1 MIAGLPKASAEF
13 INGDEELWALVL
25 EASRLDEV
33 VEQVVRTLEFA
44 VLAKYGFGLAKM
56 FSAFYQN
63 PRQSVVNEERE
74 DIRMWRVAAVL
85 YTRRQLAR
93 VLDLM
98 GVAVPARM

>member
-1 MIAGLPKASAEF
+1 
-13 INGDEELWALVL
+13 
-25 EASRLDEV
+25 
-33 VEQVVRTLEFA
+33 
-44 VLAKYGFGLAKM
+44 
-56 FSAFYQN
+56 
-63 PRQSVVNEERE
+63 VVNEERE